1 MKVGTMPLTVQ
12 VPEIAPIRNKMTMAV
27 VTSPMLLLIVS
38 SKSCHGTLNS
48 HMASQMAGAEDGV
61 AAEYA
66 DVQRQK
72 RHENQD
78 RNQGYSHPEHG
89 YFLHLSKSVNIPFSK
104 WNAS

>member
-1 MKVGTMPLTVQ
+1 
-12 VPEIAPIRNKMTMAV
+12 MA
-27 VTSPMLLLIVS
+27 TPAEKKQRDL
-38 SKSCHGTLNS
+38 
-48 HMASQMAGAEDGV
+48 AGAEDGV